1 MPEGS
6 PIPDAAVVGA
16 ARAGDDRALDVLV
29 DAYLPL
35 IYNIVGRALDVPSE
49 IDDVVQDVMLE
60 MVRDLHLLR
69 EPEAFRSWLVAIA
82 MRQVRGH
89 WRQRRTV
96 PDAAGFEETAVADPG
111 ADFVDL
117 TIISLGLSDQRR
129 EVAAAT
135 RWLDAEDRH
144 LLALWWLEAAGQ
156 LTRAELAV
164 AMESTPP
171 QVAVLV
177 HRTKAR
183 LESART
189 VVRALEA
196 YPHCQG
202 LAELCVAWDGQPDGL
217 WRKRIARHVRECP
230 SCDALQMDMIPA
242 ESLLAGLSLVPI
254 PLALKAA
261 AINVAG
267 AAGKSAAGKA
277 AAHHV
282 ASGARTA
289 VRHGRMARRW
299 MALSGTGKVAV
310 TSVAA
315 FAVVAAGVTGTR
327 IASDHHTQPT
337 AAVVHAPVEAKI
349 SASAMA
355 VTLPKPSPSKSATA
369 SPKPKPSPKPT
380 VTKAPGSGIVNT
392 ALPVRAI
399 FYYPWYPE
407 NFASGGSHYT
417 PSAGD
422 YSVDQPSTVDRQI
435 QDMQYARM
443 QAGIE
448 SWWGQGTRE
457 DKRLPLLMTEASK
470 LGFSWSAYYEQEAYG
485 DPTPTQI
492 ANDLIYLRKYS
503 DQPTWLHI
511 NNLPVIFVYADG
523 NDGCGM
529 ATRWAQANQ
538 TAHYYVVLKVFGG
551 YQSCADQPQ
560 GWHQYAD
567 GLDIQNGYSAI
578 ASPGF
583 WKNTEQTPRVPRDPT
598 RFKSDVT
605 KVAQSHAPFQLIISY
620 NEWGEGTAAESATAW
635 SSASGHGV
643 YMDILHNVFSAYPR

>member
-1 MPEGS
+1 MPGG
-6 PIPDAAVVGA
+6 PIPDAAAVEA
-16 ARAGDDRALDVLV
+16 ARAGDARALDVLV

-35 IYNIVGRALDVPSE
+35 VYNIVGRALDVPSE

-60 MVRDLHLLR
+60 MVRDLHQLR
-69 EPEAFRSWLVAIA
+69 DPDAFRSWLVAIA

-89 WRQRRTV
+89 WRRRRAA
-96 PDAAGFEETAVADPG
+96 PDAAQLEDAELADPG

-117 TIISLGLSDQRR
+117 TIAALGLSDQRR
-129 EVAAAT
+129 EVAAAA

-156 LTRAELAV
+156 LTRAELAA

-183 LESART
+183 LETART

-196 YPHCQG
+196 YPRCQA
-202 LAELCVAWDGQPDGL
+202 LAMLCVPWEGQPNGL

-242 ESLLAGLSLVPI
+242 ESLLVGLSLVPI
-254 PLALKAA
+254 PLTLHTAA
-261 AINVAG
+261 SIGV
-267 AAGKSAAGKA
+267 
-277 AAHHV
+277 
-282 ASGARTA
+282 SGAIHKGATYKVA
-289 VRHGRMARRW
+289 HGVVRHGRVARHW
-299 MALSGTGKVAV
+299 TALPVTGKAAVAGV
-310 TSVAA
+310 TALA
-315 FAVVAAGVTGTR
+315 VAAGVTGAKFATN
-327 IASDHHTQPT
+327 HGQPT
-337 AAVVHAPVEAKI
+337 AATVRPPIVSTTH
-349 SASAMA
+349 SASPSA
-355 VTLPKPSPSKSATA
+355 VTLPSATPSKSASPSAKA
-369 SPKPKPSPKPT
+369 SPSPSASSVP
-380 VTKAPGSGIVNT
+380 VSGIVNT
-392 ALPVRAI
+392 AFPIRAM

-407 NFASGGSHYT
+407 NFANGGSHYT

-422 YSVDQPSTVDRQI
+422 YSVDDSSTVDRQI
-435 QDMQYARM
+435 QDMQYAGM

-448 SWWGQGTRE
+448 SWWGQGKRE
-457 DKRLPLLMTEASK
+457 DKRLPLLMTEAAK
-470 LGFSWSAYYEQEAYG
+470 LGFSWSVYYEQEAYG
-485 DPTPTQI
+485 DPSASQI

-503 DQPTWLHI
+503 DQPTWLHV
-511 NNLPVIFVYADG
+511 NGLPVIFVYADG

-551 YQSCADQPQ
+551 YRSCADQPQ

-567 GLDIQNGYSAI
+567 ALDIQNGYSAI

-583 WKNTEQTPRVPRDPT
+583 WKYNEQTPQLARDPA

-605 KVAQSHAPFQLIISY
+605 AVAQSRAPFQLIISY

-635 SSASGHGV
+635 PSASGHGV
-643 YMDILHNVFSAYPR
+643 YMDILHQVFSAYPR

>member
-1 MPEGS
+1 MPEGA
-6 PIPDAAVVGA
+6 IPGTAIVEA
-16 ARAGDDRALDVLV
+16 ARAGDGRALDVLV

-35 IYNIVGRALDVPSE
+35 VYNIVGRALDAPSE
-49 IDDVVQDVMLE
+49 VDDVVQDVMLE
-60 MVRDLHLLR
+60 MVRDLHQLR
-69 EPEAFRSWLVAIA
+69 EPEAFRSWLVAIT
-82 MRQVRGH
+82 MRRVRGH
-89 WRQRRTV
+89 WRQWRAA
-96 PDAAGFEETAVADPG
+96 PDAAGFEDAEVADPG

-117 TIISLGLSDQRR
+117 TIIALGLSDQRR

-156 LTRAELAV
+156 LTRAELAA

-183 LESART
+183 LETART

-196 YPHCQG
+196 MPRCQA
-202 LAELCVAWDGQPDGL
+202 LAVVCGSWNGQPDGL

-230 SCDALQMDMIPA
+230 SCEALQFDMVPA

-254 PLALKAA
+254 PVALHTAA
-261 AINVAG
+261 AMQV
-267 AAGKSAAGKA
+267 SAH
-277 AAHHV
+277 AH
-282 ASGARTA
+282 ASA
-289 VRHGRMARRW
+289 HGGRAARRVAHGVAKRGRLARHW
-299 MALSGTGKVAV
+299 MALPATGKVAV
-310 TSVAA
+310 TG
-315 FAVVAAGVTGTR
+315 VVALVLAAGGVTGTKFAGDHQSQPSAATVHKPVVTTSSTAPA
-327 IASDHHTQPT
+327 ASP
-337 AAVVHAPVEAKI
+337 
-349 SASAMA
+349 SA
-355 VTLPKPSPSKSATA
+355 SPSKSATA
-369 SPKPKPSPKPT
+369 SPSAKASASASPSAP
-380 VTKAPGSGIVNT
+380 KAPVSTVVNT
-392 ALPVRAI
+392 AFPIRAA

-407 NFASGGSHYT
+407 NFANGGSHYT

-422 YSVDQPSTVDRQI
+422 YSVDDASTVDRQI
-435 QDMQYARM
+435 EDMQYGGL

-448 SWWGQGTRE
+448 SWWGQGLRE
-457 DKRLPLLMTEASK
+457 DKRLPLLMTEAAK
-470 LGFSWSAYYEQEAYG
+470 LGFSWSVYYEQEAYG
-485 DPTPTQI
+485 DPSVAQI
-492 ANDLIYLRKYS
+492 INDLVYLRKYS
-503 DQPTWLHI
+503 AQKAWLHI
-511 NNLPVIFVYADG
+511 NGLPVIFVYADG

-551 YQSCADQPQ
+551 YRSCAEQPQ

-583 WKNTEQTPRVPRDPT
+583 WKYNEQTPQVARDPAK
-598 RFKSDVT
+598 FKSDVT
-605 KVAQSHAPFQLIISY
+605 AVAKSDAPFQLIISY

-643 YMDILHNVFSAYPR
+643 YMDILHQVFGAYPR